1 MASLTQL
8 FQAFAPAF
16 LDPLWLPLEILC
28 VLGGILALF
37 LCLDQ
42 RLRSASSSPC
52 LIAAT
57 VILWLLAIGLFLAGN
72 FLL

>member
-1 MASLTQL
+1 MASFHQL
-8 FQAFAPAF
+8 FRALAPTF

-28 VLGGILALF
+28 VLGGMLTLF

-42 RLRSASSSPC
+42 RLRETPLSPC

-57 VILWLLAIGLFLAGN
+57 VILWLLAIGLFLTGN

>member
-1 MASLTQL
+1 MASFYQL
-8 FQAFAPAF
+8 FQALAPAF

-28 VLGGILALF
+28 VLGGMLALF

-42 RLRSASSSPC
+42 RLRRNTVNPC

-57 VILWLLAIGLFLAGN
+57 VILWLLTVGLFLTGN